1 LSPTPEWCAREK
13 PTTFEKQKP
22 YTSQQQ
28 KRKGKEKKS
37 LQQSTI
43 QVRRAPNDRT
53 RDTNR
58 ERRRAK
64 TERSSARRETDDA
77 RSKLAWLARSTLSH
91 YTEPEEGRSFS
102 FTSSTFPFF
111 FLFLSFFLSFFVPFS
126 HFVSLFIILFKF
138 LSF

>member
-28 KRKGKEKKS
+28 KRKGQEKKLATKHNPSAPGTQRSHPGHKPRAKKSKNRALFCEERDQRRS
-37 LQQSTI
+37 LQTS
-43 QVRRAPNDRT
+43 
-53 RDTNR
+53 
-58 ERRRAK
+58 
-64 TERSSARRETDDA
+64 
-77 RSKLAWLARSTLSH
+77 LACPKYPFHTTLNLKRGGAFLLLPQLSL
-91 YTEPEEGRSFS
+91 SF
-102 FTSSTFPFF
+102 FY
-111 FLFLSFFLSFFVPFS
+111 FFLSFFMPFS